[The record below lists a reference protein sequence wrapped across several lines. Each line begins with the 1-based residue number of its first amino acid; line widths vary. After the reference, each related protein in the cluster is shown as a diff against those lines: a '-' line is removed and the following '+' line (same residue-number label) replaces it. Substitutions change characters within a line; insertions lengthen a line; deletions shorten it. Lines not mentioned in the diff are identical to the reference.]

1 MITRALL
8 PGQSLIRRSGAPLH
22 SNQIEP
28 NHIPIAA
35 EALEL
40 FEVQV
45 PLIVIISPFITLFGY
60 MHRTCYFR
68 IALT

>member
-1 MITRALL
+1 MITRVLL
-8 PGQSLIRRSGAPLH
+8 PGQSLIWRPGAPLH
-22 SNQIEP
+22 SDQIESSCV
-28 NHIPIAA
+28 PIAA

-45 PLIVIISPFITLFGY
+45 PSIVMISPFITLFGY
-60 MHRTCYFR
+60 MHWTCYFR